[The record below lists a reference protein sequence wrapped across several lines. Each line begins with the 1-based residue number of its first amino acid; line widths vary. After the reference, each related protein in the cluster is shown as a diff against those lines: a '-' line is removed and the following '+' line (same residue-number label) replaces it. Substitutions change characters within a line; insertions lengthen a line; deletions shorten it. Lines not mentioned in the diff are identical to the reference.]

1 MEWSTHCNTEV
12 VRWVLREHGATLAGP
27 SPRDLVDEVDPDVLR
42 TRMREEARD
51 FLPGMLT
58 WIGLDSPWAQRYAV
72 ATLCRILYTLDTGQ
86 VASKRAALLWARDAL
101 EPQWRSLI
109 SEALEGRS
117 LGWNHSDPI
126 RPGSVQAI
134 QAFGDDARERASA
147 GGQEALGSA
156 AVVVERVVTPRGEL
170 ALRRAGMHY
179 EIIHNGVF
187 LMDTRNGA
195 SERLLV
201 RAALDACGRPRVRIL
216 IGGLGVGFSLDE
228 ALRHPAVT
236 EVAVV
241 EVEEAII
248 RWHAA
253 HFGAHAHT
261 ALQDPRTRVVNADL
275 TAWLVDG
282 ADRFDAICLDIDN
295 GPDWTV
301 TAGNAVLYTEE
312 GLSLLRRRLVPGGVL
327 AVWSA
332 MAAPAFEAALRQH
345 FISVQVHVVEVPR
358 GDPDHVYVARA
369 RYRDEQPS

>member
-1 MEWSTHCNTEV
+1 M
-12 VRWVLREHGATLAGP
+12 
-27 SPRDLVDEVDPDVLR
+27 
-42 TRMREEARD
+42 
-51 FLPGMLT
+51 
-58 WIGLDSPWAQRYAV
+58 
-72 ATLCRILYTLDTGQ
+72 
-86 VASKRAALLWARDAL
+86 
-101 EPQWRSLI
+101 
-109 SEALEGRS
+109 
-117 LGWNHSDPI
+117 
-126 RPGSVQAI
+126 
-134 QAFGDDARERASA
+134 A
-147 GGQEALGSA
+147 GGQDALGGD

-170 ALRRAGMHY
+170 ALRRAGTHY

-187 LMDTRNGA
+187 LMDTRDGA

-201 RAALDACGRPRVRIL
+201 RAALDACRQPRGRVL

-228 ALRHPAVT
+228 ALGHPAVT

-253 HFGAHAHT
+253 HFGARAHT
-261 ALQDPRTRVVNADL
+261 ALQDRRTRVVNADL

-282 ADRFDAICLDIDN
+282 ADRFDAICLDVDN

-332 MAAPAFEAALRQH
+332 MAAPAFEATLRQR
-345 FISVQVHVVEVPR
+345 FSAVQVHLVEVPR

-369 RYRDEQPS
+369 RTDLDEQPS

>member
-1 MEWSTHCNTEV
+1 M
-12 VRWVLREHGATLAGP
+12 
-27 SPRDLVDEVDPDVLR
+27 
-42 TRMREEARD
+42 
-51 FLPGMLT
+51 
-58 WIGLDSPWAQRYAV
+58 
-72 ATLCRILYTLDTGQ
+72 
-86 VASKRAALLWARDAL
+86 
-101 EPQWRSLI
+101 
-109 SEALEGRS
+109 
-117 LGWNHSDPI
+117 
-126 RPGSVQAI
+126 
-134 QAFGDDARERASA
+134 A
-147 GGQEALGSA
+147 GGQAALGSG

-201 RAALDACGRPRVRIL
+201 RAALDACRQPRVRIL
-216 IGGLGVGFSLDE
+216 IGGVGFSLDE
-228 ALRHPAVT
+228 ALRDPAVT
-236 EVAVV
+236 EVAVI

-282 ADRFDAICLDIDN
+282 ADQFDAICLDVDN

-345 FISVQVHVVEVPR
+345 FTGVQVHLVDVPR

-369 RYRDEQPS
+369 RTDFPNG